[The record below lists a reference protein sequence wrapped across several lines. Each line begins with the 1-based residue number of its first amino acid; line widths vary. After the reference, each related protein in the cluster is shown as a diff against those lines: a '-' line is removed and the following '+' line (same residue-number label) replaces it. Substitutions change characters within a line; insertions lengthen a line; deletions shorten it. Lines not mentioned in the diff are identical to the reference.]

1 MGTPFILNN
10 LAQTGFSNASDYDT
24 YRPSYPDLAVSK
36 LLTHLGA
43 AAVEKAQIIDLGS
56 GTGKFTELLAKRPEG
71 YEIVAVEP
79 HARMRGELV
88 RKGLGARVLVVDG
101 DAGNMGIEGGWADA
115 CVAAQVSIV
124 CCFLVQDRR
133 KDEN

>member
-1 MGTPFILNN
+1 
-10 LAQTGFSNASDYDT
+10 
-24 YRPSYPDLAVSK
+24 
-36 LLTHLGA
+36 
-43 AAVEKAQIIDLGS
+43 
-56 GTGKFTELLAKRPEG
+56 
-71 YEIVAVEP
+71 VAVEP